1 MKKLLTGFL
10 CLFACTLVSQNAWE
24 QLNDFPFEMSVHVSF
39 ATATHG
45 YVMTHAFFGDNRIFQ
60 YDPDTDLWVQKGDF
74 PIASVSNYS
83 EAVLDGV
90 PYVLTGDDNTSEA
103 TLWKYNEG
111 DDSWEAAATD
121 FFSEGF
127 GFSGFFGAAFANHG
141 KIYVHTS
148 SFNDN
153 FRSYDPVTDTWEI
166 LQDSPAVGQLGTE
179 GFSIG
184 DRSYFIFS
192 TKEFA
197 GPDSKDLWELD
208 FDTGEWI
215 AHPPY
220 PGFTE
225 PGFEYPETIFEIDG
239 FGYVGMTYLESN
251 FHRFN
256 GDDGSWETIQAC
268 GYFGDRAAGFSIN
281 GIAYVAG
288 GSALDPN
295 SGASIH
301 VKDVWRLDPDLLAV
315 DGENIS
321 EFTLSPN
328 PAITSIKING
338 VPTDVAYGIS
348 TVQGKL
354 ISSGISENRSI
365 DVSLLPAGIYF
376 VSITSEEKIT
386 VKKLLKL

>member
-1 MKKLLTGFL
+1 MKKILASFF
-10 CLFACTLVSQNAWE
+10 CLFASTLVAQNAWQ

-39 ATATHG
+39 ATANRG
-45 YVMTHAFFGDNRIFQ
+45 YVMTKAFPGDKRIFQ
-60 YDPDTDLWVQKGDF
+60 YDPDNDSWVQKGDF
-74 PIASVSNYS
+74 PLASSTNYS

-90 PYVLTGDDNTSEA
+90 PYVLTGDDFTSEV

-111 DDSWEAAATD
+111 EDSWEAAATE
-121 FFSEGF
+121 FFNEGF

-153 FRSYDPVTDTWEI
+153 FRSYDPLTDTWEI
-166 LQDSPAVGQLGTE
+166 LIDSPAVGQLGTE

-215 AHPPY
+215 EHPPY

-225 PGFEYPETIFEIDG
+225 PGFEYPETIFAIDG

-256 GDDGSWETIQAC
+256 GEDGSWETIQAC

-281 GIAYVAG
+281 GFAYVAG
-288 GSALDPN
+288 GSAFDPN
-295 SGASIH
+295 SGGNIL
-301 VKDVWRLDPDLLAV
+301 VNDVWRLDPENLSIV
-315 DGENIS
+315 DES
-321 EFTLSPN
+321 ETTITFYPN
-328 PAITSIKING
+328 PVGDILLIQGIQNEVAFSIH
-338 VPTDVAYGIS
+338 S
-348 TVQGKL
+348 LQGKL
-354 ISSGISENRSI
+354 VAEGISENRTIITSN
-365 DVSLLPAGIYF
+365 LPSGMFLIT
-376 VSITSEEKIT
+376 ITSEEKTTI
-386 VKKLLKL
+386 KKLIKL